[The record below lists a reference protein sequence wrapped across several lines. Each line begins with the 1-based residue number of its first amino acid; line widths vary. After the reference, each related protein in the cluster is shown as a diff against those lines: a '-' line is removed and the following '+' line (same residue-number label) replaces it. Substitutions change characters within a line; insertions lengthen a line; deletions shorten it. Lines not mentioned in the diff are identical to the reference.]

1 MRTGLTKREKTTAIY
16 FDEYGSMIEVQTHN
30 TDLKKRLTAFAKEY
44 PQCCRQI
51 DDDEQGGLTF
61 ELEKGRLSLRSY
73 PGALC
78 NENNLLTQTVPAA
91 KSGNPIPP
99 ARPSTENVGG
109 LFHPIHPIKKEVM
122 HYDKTENR
130 PRTESRA
137 RRQ

>member
-1 MRTGLTKREKTTAIY
+1 MQNNTLAYKGALLYRGKPCMCALRGRQPGHLEVRAVLRHFVPYKGLHPLR
-16 FDEYGSMIEVQTHN
+16 
-30 TDLKKRLTAFAKEY
+30 
-44 PQCCRQI
+44 C
-51 DDDEQGGLTF
+51 
-61 ELEKGRLSLRSY
+61 LRSY

-109 LFHPIHPIKKEVM
+109 LFHPIKKEVM

-130 PRTESRA
+130 PRTESRDC
-137 RRQ
+137 RQ